1 MIKIVALFIIK
12 VSEDLL
18 RAYFVWITIIRS
30 YFSKLEAVMVVDTSG
45 QSDCK
50 TIFCRRQ
57 PVFANTNLSAF
68 FVSFSLL

>member
-1 MIKIVALFIIK
+1 MTKIVALFIIE

-30 YFSKLEAVMVVDTSG
+30 CFSKLEVVMEVDISG

-50 TIFCRRQ
+50 TLFCRRQ